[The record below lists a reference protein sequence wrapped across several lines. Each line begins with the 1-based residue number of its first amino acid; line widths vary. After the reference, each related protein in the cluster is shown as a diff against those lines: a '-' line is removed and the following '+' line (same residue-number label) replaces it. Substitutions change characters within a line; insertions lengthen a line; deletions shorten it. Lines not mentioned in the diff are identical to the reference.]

1 MEPLELTVSQA
12 RVLGALLEKEL
23 VTPDAYPLTLKSL
36 AAACNQ
42 TTDRDPVIHFEIQ
55 QVESAALA
63 LKSKGLLRVVYPGA
77 GERATRYR
85 QVLDEVFELLVG
97 ERVVLCVLLL
107 RGAQTVA
114 ELKARSERMHR
125 FADLAAVEA
134 VLVHL
139 AARDE
144 PLVERVEPGAGQKV
158 VRWIQLLEMGAA
170 ERANP
175 ARPAPAAGGAHPAP
189 ESGLA
194 ALERRVAALEELVE
208 QLIEGLGDLVQL
220 ERAEPEP

>member
-23 VTPDAYPLTLKSL
+23 VTPDAYPLTLKAL
-36 AAACNQ
+36 ATACNQ

-85 QVLDEVFELLVG
+85 QVLDEVFELLVE
-97 ERVVLCVLLL
+97 ERVVLCLLLL
-107 RGAQTVA
+107 RGAQTLA
-114 ELKARSERMHR
+114 ELKARAERMHR

-134 VLVHL
+134 VLGRL
-139 AARDE
+139 IARDE
-144 PLVERVEPGAGQKV
+144 PLVQRIEPGAGQKV
-158 VRWIQLLEMGAA
+158 LRWIQLLEMGAA
-170 ERANP
+170 ERATP
-175 ARPAPAAGGAHPAP
+175 ARPAQAAGHSAS

-194 ALERRVAALEELVE
+194 ALERRLAALEILVE
-208 QLIEGLGDLVQL
+208 QLIEALGDLVQL
-220 ERAEPEP
+220 ERAEPDS